1 MAAALYQVV
10 FGVVQPLFNLYTVF
24 AFLLTLICG
33 FLITPAMS
41 ATIIPKY
48 KELDRHKKAYWNT
61 LPASSFHSIVLSLV
75 TCYLMLFDQLKD
87 EYIFSQS
94 PIGRALLRFSVGYF
108 CADFILIMLDSKM
121 RRDTLSVIHHIL
133 GMFGIWLGIYYDGVA
148 MYWIVYRFITETST
162 PFVNFL
168 HCLRAVDYPKNA
180 PLFVANSL
188 LLIATFY
195 LCRIVIIPYH
205 WYGLYYYVYTD
216 PSMTTIW
223 PVLIQY
229 WTVITFVLFDALN
242 VTWTYKL
249 TKGACKMVKQ
259 LRKSSD

>member
-1 MAAALYQVV
+1 MSAALYQAA
-10 FGVVQPLFNLYTVF
+10 FGVVQPLFNFYTIF
-24 AFLLTLICG
+24 EFLLTLVCG
-33 FLITPAMS
+33 FLIIPAVS
-41 ATIIPKY
+41 AAIVPKY
-48 KELDRHKKAYWNT
+48 KELDRHKKAYWDT
-61 LPASSFHSIVLSLV
+61 LPASTFHSIVLSLV
-75 TCYLMLFDQLKD
+75 TCYLMLFDQLRD

-121 RRDTLSVIHHIL
+121 RRDTLSVVHHIL
-133 GMFGIWLGIYYDGVA
+133 GMFGIWLGIYFDGVA
-148 MYWIVYRFITETST
+148 MYWIIYRFITETST

-168 HCLRAVDYPKNA
+168 HCMRAVGYPKNS

-188 LLIATFY
+188 LLITTFY
-195 LCRIVIIPYH
+195 LCRMVIIPYH

-223 PVLIQY
+223 PVIIQY

-242 VTWTYKL
+242 VVWAYKL
-249 TKGACKMVKQ
+249 TQGACKVVKQ
-259 LRKSSD
+259 LRKPSD